1 MVKKYSGKKE
11 KPMKNLNLKNSRI
24 LIVDDEQSNIDI
36 LTGLLEI
43 KEYTNVQTT
52 TDPRLVVEI
61 FQETKP
67 DILLLDLMMPHL
79 NGFQVMEQLQANIP
93 ANTYFPVLV
102 LTADVLPQTKLLAL
116 AGGAKDFLTKPFD
129 LTEVDLRISNLL
141 QTRLLHTQLQNQ
153 NEILEEKVKE
163 RTLELEN
170 NMKELEIS
178 KNKAEAS
185 DRLKTAFINNISH
198 EIRTPLNGILGFA
211 SFLAEPDISEEE
223 KEIFL
228 DYLRD
233 SSDRLVKTVTDYMDI
248 AMLVSENIEVKPKRF
263 NLLTLFNGIQQKYQK
278 SCAEKNLELFL
289 EIPDQSLNLELNSD
303 ETLVSKCLA
312 QLMDNAVKFT
322 QKGNITLGYSHKANQ
337 FEISVRD
344 TGVGIAE
351 EAQSLIFQSFSQ
363 EDSSNTRSYE
373 GNGLGLSLVN
383 GFARLL
389 GGQVKLESEKGKGT
403 EVVLILPAETKK
415 RPEMAIA

>member
-1 MVKKYSGKKE
+1 
-11 KPMKNLNLKNSRI
+11 MKNLNLKNSRI

-36 LTGLLEI
+36 QTGLLEI

-79 NGFQVMEQLQANIP
+79 NGFQVMEQLQAIIP

>member
-1 MVKKYSGKKE
+1 
-11 KPMKNLNLKNSRI
+11 MKNLNLKNSRI

-43 KEYTNVQTT
+43 KGYTNVQTT

-61 FQETKP
+61 FQKTKP

-79 NGFQVMEQLQANIP
+79 NGFQVMEQIIPLIP
-93 ANTYFPVLV
+93 AGSYLPILV
-102 LTADVLPQTKLLAL
+102 LTADVLPQSKLRAL

-141 QTRLLHTQLQNQ
+141 QTRYLHTQLQNQ
-153 NEILEEKVKE
+153 NEILEKKVQE
-163 RTLELEN
+163 RTLELKN
-170 NMKELEIS
+170 NMIELEIA

-211 SFLAEPDISEEE
+211 SLLTEPDISDEE

-228 DYLRD
+228 DYLRN
-233 SSDRLVKTVTDYMDI
+233 SSERLVKTITDYMDI

-278 SCAEKNLELFL
+278 LCAEKNLELLL
-289 EIPDQSLNLELNSD
+289 EIPDQSLKLEMNSD

-312 QLMDNAVKFT
+312 HLIDNAVKFT
-322 QKGNITLGYSHKANQ
+322 QKGSITLGYRLKADELE
-337 FEISVRD
+337 FYVRD
-344 TGVGIAE
+344 SGVGIAE
-351 EAQSLIFQSFSQ
+351 EAQSLIFESFSQ
-363 EDSSNTRSYE
+363 EDSSNTRKYD

-383 GFARLL
+383 GFTRLL
-389 GGQVKLESEKGKGT
+389 GGQVKLESEKDKGT
-403 EVVLILPAETKK
+403 EVVLILPAETVI
-415 RPEMAIA
+415 RPEMAIVWNKVEMNN